1 MSEIRL
7 VSSERIKPK
16 LTAAQERAIK
26 KLYKD
31 SLRNIRD
38 WAKFLEGKSNVSSI
52 LRTQYLN
59 NMEREIQQELH
70 NIGSQ
75 VEDIIEANMTM
86 VSQAV
91 VEDINSVLNG
101 LGLHIK
107 GAYSFV
113 PASVVQAITTGQV
126 YDGNWSLS
134 KAVWQHTRKSQQDI
148 QDIIAKGVLENKSS
162 YEIAKELEKYVDP
175 RARKPWDWGKIYP
188 GTNKVID
195 YNAQRL
201 ARTLVSHAY
210 QQSFM
215 RTTRENPF
223 FEGYRWLTANN
234 HRVCEVCRSYAENQ
248 HAEGLPEGVF
258 PKSELPLD
266 HPNGQCT
273 MTIYT
278 TQTTDDIV
286 DSLVNWVH
294 GESNPQLDRFA
305 RDLGY
310 PIRVVKSFVKP

>member
-1 MSEIRL
+1 MPEIRL
-7 VSSERIKPK
+7 VNSERIKPK

-59 NMEREIQQELH
+59 NMEREIQQEFH

-91 VEDINSVLNG
+91 VEDINSVLNS

-134 KAVWQHTRKSQQDI
+134 KAIWQHTRKSQQDI

-162 YEIAKELEKYVDP
+162 YDIAKELEKYVDP

-234 HRVCEVCRSYAENQ
+234 HRVCEVCRGYAENQ

-310 PIRVVKSFVKP
+310 PIGVVKSFVKP

>member
-1 MSEIRL
+1 MPEIRL
-7 VSSERIKPK
+7 VNSERIKPK

-31 SLRNIRD
+31 SLRNVRE
-38 WAKFLEGKSNVSSI
+38 WTKFLEGKSNVSSI

-59 NMEREIQQELH
+59 NMKREIQQELY

-75 VEDIIEANMTM
+75 VEDIIEANMTI

-91 VEDINSVLNG
+91 VEDINLALNG

-134 KAVWQHTRKSQQDI
+134 KAIWQHTRKSQQDI

-162 YEIAKELEKYVDP
+162 YEIAKELERYVDP

-188 GTNKVID
+188 GVSKVVD

-215 RTTRENPF
+215 RATRENPF

-234 HRVCEVCRSYAENQ
+234 HRVCEVCKSYAENQ

-258 PKSELPLD
+258 PKDALPLD

-278 TQTTDDIV
+278 TKTTDDIV

-310 PIRVVKSFVKP
+310 PIGVMKSFVKP

>member
-7 VSSERIKPK
+7 VNSERIKPK

-31 SLRNIRD
+31 SLKNVRE
-38 WAKFLEGKSNVSSI
+38 WSKFLEGKSNVSSI

-134 KAVWQHTRKSQQDI
+134 KAIWQHTRKSQQDI

-162 YEIAKELEKYVDP
+162 YDIAKELEKYVDP

-210 QQSFM
+210 QQSFV

-234 HRVCEVCRSYAENQ
+234 HRVCEVCRGYAENQ
-248 HAEGLPEGVF
+248 HAEGLPEGIF

-310 PIRVVKSFVKP
+310 PIGVVKSFVKP